1 MAGNADDYRGD
12 LKLTVGKKCYRIEV
26 KTRVKL
32 PTYITSGNVKEIL
45 NYCSLFGL
53 SDFVDSING
62 IWHERVDA
70 KIISTKRTKGLINWF
85 EQDDSDIVA
94 MKEKGK
100 SKWYFAVKHKCLP
113 FKEDKK

>member
-12 LKLTVGKKCYRIEV
+12 LKLTVGNKSYRIEV

-32 PTYITSGNVKEIL
+32 PTYITNEDVKEVQDYCLIL
-45 NYCSLFGL
+45 GL
-53 SDFVDSING
+53 SQFIDLITNG
-62 IWHERVDA
+62 IWHERLDSKV
-70 KIISTKRTKGLINWF
+70 ISTKRTKGLINWF

-100 SKWYFAVKHKCLP
+100 SKWYFAVKQKCLP
-113 FKEDKK
+113 FKEDK